1 MDWSERELCINC
13 DEGGKLLICSENGC
27 PIAVHEKCM
36 GSPAGF
42 DERGLFYCPYCLYR
56 KAVAEKSPAW
66 ENAMSKKKA
75 LSIFIDK
82 EIIGGAKQGEKKERA
97 LVKSLNGNVNKT
109 ICYNGNNDTD
119 IVHNLPIQLEEE
131 PQGEGISHECTR
143 RPSPYK
149 VADASVLDRQ
159 NDELT
164 GSSEGHKEDVHVK
177 NSSEVQEKT
186 IPSRRALDNTE
197 RQGQRIDS
205 TEEEE
210 MQEDVQQI
218 LAAPTGVPSPYKVA
232 DASILDSQ
240 NDELTGSSED
250 HNEDTRM
257 KDSTELQETSFP
269 SRGKLDNIERQG
281 QRIGNAEEEKMQE
294 EIQEI
299 SAAPTGE
306 VPLVRLHSRDKRGLK
321 MNNLTYGESE
331 VISLR
336 SKRVKRSDM
345 NKVLSISPS
354 KGADASRS
362 DNQNDVLSGSSKGY
376 KEDSHLKDSTEEQE
390 TIILSRRKP
399 DNIEMQEEQRISS
412 AEEEKM
418 QDKELETSVRYSD
431 EVPLVR
437 AHSKSRREVETNKS
451 VSREPGV
458 ISTRSKD
465 VKRSEMNKKQ
475 SPGVK
480 FPRRS
485 SRRSSSFNT
494 VKNGK
499 VNIEMQEEQR
509 ISSAEEEKMQD
520 EEQETSAASTDEV
533 PLVWARSKSKRG
545 VETIKL
551 ICRDSEVIST
561 RSKDV
566 KRSEM
571 NKKKSPG
578 IDFPRRSSRRS
589 SSDLGFNTVKN
600 GNINVSS
607 CSRLLELPSAKSP
620 KDPFRNDRRKKL
632 LWTEEEQEM
641 LQEGVEKFSSQ
652 ANKNIPWR
660 KVLEFGRHV
669 FHGTRTPADL
679 KDKWRNMAK

>member
-149 VADASVLDRQ
+149 VADASVLDR
-159 NDELT
+159 
-164 GSSEGHKEDVHVK
+164 
-177 NSSEVQEKT
+177 
-186 IPSRRALDNTE
+186 
-197 RQGQRIDS
+197 
-205 TEEEE
+205 
-210 MQEDVQQI
+210 
-218 LAAPTGVPSPYKVA
+218 
-232 DASILDSQ
+232 Q